1 MQLPYMV
8 RDFLRGGHDQQR
20 VDEEVV
26 GRLTGLLVSSLFLH
40 RPVLL
45 SIFWQVLDK
54 VQTAAWCAMQAS
66 IFCAAQFV
74 TSYGWGVFSDKY
86 GRKPV
91 LLMSIISGAVS
102 ALIFGMAGNY
112 MTAALA
118 RLAGG
123 LLNATGG

>member
-1 MQLPYMV
+1 
-8 RDFLRGGHDQQR
+8 
-20 VDEEVV
+20 
-26 GRLTGLLVSSLFLH
+26 
-40 RPVLL
+40 
-45 SIFWQVLDK
+45 
-54 VQTAAWCAMQAS
+54 MQAS

-91 LLMSIISGAVS
+91 LLMSIVSGAVS

-112 MTAALA
+112 LTAALA

-123 LLNATGG
+123 LLNATGGCAPPLHARGREVLMLTCMPWLMMPDRDVP

>member
-1 MQLPYMV
+1 MLS
-8 RDFLRGGHDQQR
+8 RGWTR
-20 VDEEVV
+20 KVV
-26 GRLTGLLVSSLFLH
+26 GRLTGLLVGSPFPLQGLPPSLADIVAGPELLH
-40 RPVLL
+40 GVPFRH
-45 SIFWQVLDK
+45 
-54 VQTAAWCAMQAS
+54 S

-102 ALIFGMAGNY
+102 ALVFGMAGNY
-112 MTAALA
+112 LTAALA

>member
-1 MQLPYMV
+1 MV

-26 GRLTGLLVSSLFLH
+26 GRLTGLLVGSLFL
-40 RPVLL
+40 L
-45 SIFWQVLDK
+45 QVVPLQFLAHAQE
-54 VQTAAWCAMQAS
+54 VQTVASCATQAS

-91 LLMSIISGAVS
+91 LLMSLISGAVS

>member
-1 MQLPYMV
+1 MHSYA
-8 RDFLRGGHDQQR
+8 F
-20 VDEEVV
+20 
-26 GRLTGLLVSSLFLH
+26 GLL
-40 RPVLL
+40 LL
-45 SIFWQVLDK
+45 DWDAV
-54 VQTAAWCAMQAS
+54 TAGEWCAMQAS

-91 LLMSIISGAVS
+91 LLMSILSGSVS

-112 MTAALA
+112 LTAALA